1 MRTFIAIDLEAGL
14 KASLEAFVVELGR
27 FPGTKSVRWAG
38 IAGMHLTMKFLGE
51 IPEEQAARTSSVLDK
66 VALRHRAFDLI
77 LAGTGAF
84 PPGRRDPRVLWV
96 GTAPAPPLLAL
107 QEDIEAEME
116 KLGCERE
123 NRRFHPHLT
132 LGRVRFPSHLDP
144 LIQELRKYQ
153 EHKFG
158 EMRVEKFTFFQSTL
172 KPSGAEYTVLK
183 EFCLA

>member
-1 MRTFIAIDLEAGL
+1 
-14 KASLEAFVVELGR
+14 
-27 FPGTKSVRWAG
+27 
-38 IAGMHLTMKFLGE
+38 
-51 IPEEQAARTSSVLDK
+51 
-66 VALRHRAFDLI
+66 
-77 LAGTGAF
+77 
-84 PPGRRDPRVLWV
+84 V

-123 NRRFHPHLT
+123 SRRFHPHLT